1 MQSSKQGDG
10 SSDRVIL
17 TRSFFLS
24 YHTPPTYPS
33 WPKKGPT
40 IWVLPTN
47 FCVKHFSFHLD
58 IPQIF
63 HNTRVWWA
71 KKHCIV
77 CVQCLQDPWGSHS
90 SGKTFV
96 SSISKIISHIII
108 ALHCL
113 FNCCYLQKSSGVA
126 PPLKR
131 SPFPFWLHCTFSSVS
146 LEKSSK
152 DLNLY
157 IQTCSSSSWPHGL
170 VLDSLPSWVNHLTP
184 S

>member
-1 MQSSKQGDG
+1 MKQVGEPRRHNAIKQAG
-10 SSDRVIL
+10 RWFFWPSYLNSLLLLIPPHTSHLPRL
-17 TRSFFLS
+17 TKKRARNLSTAHPFLRQ
-24 YHTPPTYPS
+24 T
-33 WPKKGPT
+33 
-40 IWVLPTN
+40 LQ
-47 FCVKHFSFHLD
+47 FSFRYSPDLSQH
-58 IPQIF
+58 PCMF
-63 HNTRVWWA
+63 WWA

-131 SPFPFWLHCTFSSVS
+131 STSPFWLLWTFSNVS

-152 DLNLY
+152 DLNL
-157 IQTCSSSSWPHGL
+157 
-170 VLDSLPSWVNHLTP
+170 
-184 S
+184 